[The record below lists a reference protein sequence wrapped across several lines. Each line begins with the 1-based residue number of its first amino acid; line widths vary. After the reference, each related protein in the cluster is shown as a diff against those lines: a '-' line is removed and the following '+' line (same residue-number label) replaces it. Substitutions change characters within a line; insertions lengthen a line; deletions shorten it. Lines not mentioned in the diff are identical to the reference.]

1 MSIFENYSFCCVFNV
16 IFKVVVVVV
25 VVDDNNDD

>member
-16 IFKVVVVVV
+16 IFKIFVVAVI
-25 VVDDNNDD
+25 VDNDDD